1 MRDAMRAGQRAVA
14 VLVLLVSPTA
24 CQSGDGEGENDD
36 SIELFGFP
44 AVTAVLILLGG
55 LCGLACLVGLVMWA
69 ASCRSTGADVPA
81 DFSLSG
87 PSGFRH
93 VSHVG
98 RDHQNIDDIES
109 IMGPSAVGGTGTVGR
124 GKHSGTAQRSSLA
137 LV

>member
-1 MRDAMRAGQRAVA
+1 MVR
-14 VLVLLVSPTA
+14 LLYPPLLLLVNSLA
-24 CQSGDGEGENDD
+24 LVQCQSDEESGEGEGDEGL
-36 SIELFGFP
+36 ELFGFP
-44 AVTAVLILLGG
+44 ALTAILIMIGG
-55 LCGLACLVGLVMWA
+55 VCGLGIIIGLIVWA
-69 ASCRSTGADVPA
+69 VSCRSSGSEAPA

-109 IMGPSAVGGTGTVGR
+109 IMGPSSVGSAGHGHGASGVGGR
-124 GKHSGTAQRSSLA
+124 SGLA